1 MAVNARKGGGR
12 PKSSNRGSAKSH
24 QTVSLGSYLLAATTA
39 HQAGRLDEAKAAYQ
53 AVLAKHPNNADALQF
68 LGVLVHQEGDS
79 AAGLALLEKAVKLD
93 PTNAAARNNY
103 GGILRALKRYAEAEM
118 QFAEALRLAPYDCG
132 AMFNRAV
139 ALFDLGRLDEAA
151 EACESLLAIA
161 PDHRDAARKFGQ
173 IDIVRRRYESAEQWL
188 RGVLA
193 HEPDNT
199 DDLTRLAIAVHYQGR
214 LEEARRLMD
223 RAVSLPGGSPE
234 LRQNLHTMLSS
245 EGRDEA
251 ARERYRDSL
260 REYPTLWASE
270 APIAVNMIERGQAMA
285 GQQVIDDIL
294 AVYPDDHVVW
304 SDIGALFVNAG
315 RYDAAIPL
323 FEHAIELDP
332 TFHAAYGNLG
342 SAYLHQGHS
351 ELAAKYYRQGLKV
364 YPGYAMAQVS
374 LTRALRNLGD
384 VDQAHLFGRGALD
397 MPQLS
402 IAEKPGLVQLFRM
415 VCDFDSAERLG
426 DHWDLCDEL
435 DMHNLAAL
443 FLDLLVFTR
452 RPEELRR
459 LYGLVRK
466 WAAQVELLAGDAPLT
481 EPRPANTDGKIHL
494 GLLSSDLRSH
504 SVARF
509 LLPLI
514 EGYDRSRLAIHC
526 YAPLRAETDSVQLKI
541 KGAVDSFRYVDC
553 MTMRETAQAIRADGV
568 DVLLELNGFT
578 SGSRLAATAYKPAPV
593 QISWLGYPF
602 TCGLKAID
610 YVMMD
615 RFVLP
620 SDESLLVE
628 QPLVMPDTW
637 LCFGGFPDIPIDPVL
652 PMERNGVVTFGT
664 LNNPYKF
671 DRELIA
677 LWADVMNKVPNS
689 RFLLVRPEASSLVLC
704 RNLSN
709 EFAKHGI
716 GADRILML
724 DNRKYAR
731 NHLDYYNDIDV
742 SLDCFPVTGG
752 TTTCEAL
759 WMGVPV
765 VSLVGE
771 AFHQRVSYSILM
783 QAGLAE
789 LCVSA
794 PEDYVERAVALA
806 NDRQKLK
813 AWRTGLRGV
822 VMASP
827 LCDEP
832 RFLHQFQEMLEQV
845 VKLHGL
851 R

>member
-1 MAVNARKGGGR
+1 MAEKAGR
-12 PKSSNRGSAKSH
+12 VKVRQQPSR
-24 QTVSLGSYLLAATTA
+24 VSPQPAINPALTLHLGVAA
-39 HQAGRLDEAKAAYQ
+39 HQAGRNDEAKAAYKKVLQ
-53 AVLAKHPNNADALQF
+53 AQPNNVDALQL
-68 LGVLVHQEGDS
+68 LGVLVHQLGDS
-79 AAGLALLEKAVKLD
+79 EAGLALLEKAVKLD
-93 PTNAAARNNY
+93 PANAAARNNC
-103 GGILRALKRYAEAEM
+103 GGVLRALGRIAEAEV
-118 QFAEALRLAPYDCG
+118 QFAEALRSAPQDRG
-132 AMFNRAV
+132 ALFNHAV
-139 ALFDLGRLDEAA
+139 VLFDLGRVEEAA
-151 EACESLLAIA
+151 EACRLLLVED
-161 PDHRDAARKFGQ
+161 PGHLDATRKLGQ
-173 IDIVRRRYESAEQWL
+173 IELVRRHYESAEQKL
-188 RGVLA
+188 RAVLA
-193 HEPDNT
+193 VEPDNT

-214 LEEARRLMD
+214 LEESRTLMD
-223 RAVSLPGGSPE
+223 RAVHLPGGSPE
-234 LRQNLHTMLSS
+234 LRQNLHTLFSS

-251 ARERYRDSL
+251 ARERYREAL
-260 REYPTLWASE
+260 RECPTLWASE
-270 APIAVNMIERGQAMA
+270 ASIAVNMIERGQAVA
-285 GQQVIDDIL
+285 GQQVIDDIF
-294 AVYPDDHVVW
+294 AVHSDDPVVW

-315 RYDAAIPL
+315 RYDTAKPL
-323 FEHAIELDP
+323 FEQAIKLDP
-332 TFHAAYGNLG
+332 NFYAAYGNLG

-351 ELAAKYYRQGLKV
+351 EIAAKYYRQALQI
-364 YPGYAMAQVS
+364 YPGYVMAQVS
-374 LTRALRNLGD
+374 LTRALRNMGD

-402 IAEKPGLVQLFRM
+402 NEEKPGLVQLFRM

-426 DHWDLCDEL
+426 DHWELCDKL
-435 DMHNLAAL
+435 DITSLSAL

-452 RPEELRR
+452 SPEHLQR

-466 WAAQVELLAGDAPLT
+466 WAAKVELLASDAPLT

-514 EGYDRSRLAIHC
+514 EGYDRNRLAIHC
-526 YAPLRAETDSVQLKI
+526 YSPLRAETDAVQQKI
-541 KGAVDSFRYVDC
+541 KGAVDSFLYVDS
-553 MTMRETAQAIRADGV
+553 MTTREIAQAIRADGV

-578 SGSRLAATAYKPAPV
+578 QGSRLGAAAYKPAPV

-602 TCGLKAID
+602 TSGLKAID

-620 SDESLLVE
+620 TDESLLVE
-628 QPLVMPDTW
+628 QPLVMPDAW

-677 LWADVMNKVPNS
+677 LWAKVMNQVPNS
-689 RFLLVRPEASSLVLC
+689 RFLMVRPEASSLVLC
-704 RNLSN
+704 GNLAN
-709 EFAKHGI
+709 EFAQHGI
-716 GADRILML
+716 SADRFLLL

-742 SLDCFPVTGG
+742 SLDSFPVTGG

-783 QAGLAE
+783 QAGLEE
-789 LCVSA
+789 LCVST
-794 PEDYVERAVALA
+794 PEDYVTRAVALA
-806 NDRQKLK
+806 NDRKTLK
-813 AWRTGLRGV
+813 AWRVGLRDR

-832 RFLHQFQEMLEQV
+832 RFLHQFQDMLEQV

>member
-1 MAVNARKGGGR
+1 MASKARQAKVKQKPARTPVR
-12 PKSSNRGSAKSH
+12 PPSQQNLTIVMRQA
-24 QTVSLGSYLLAATTA
+24 VAA
-39 HQAGRLDEAKAAYQ
+39 HQAGQLDEARAGYEAILRRQ
-53 AVLAKHPNNADALQF
+53 PHHVDTLQL
-68 LGVLVHQEGDS
+68 LGVLIHQRGES
-79 AAGLALLEKAVKLD
+79 EAGLALLEKAVKLD
-93 PTNAAARNNY
+93 PANAAAHNNC
-103 GGILRALKRYAEAEM
+103 GGVLRALGRYAEAEV
-118 QFAEALRLAPYDCG
+118 QYAESRRLAPDDRG
-132 AMFNRAV
+132 SLFNHAV
-139 ALFDLGRLDEAA
+139 VLFDLGRADKSA
-151 EACESLLAIA
+151 EACEALLALD
-161 PDHRDAARKFGQ
+161 PNHHDAARKLGQ
-173 IDIVRRRYESAEQWL
+173 VEIVRRRYEFAERNL
-188 RGVLA
+188 RAALA
-193 HEPDNT
+193 ADPDNT

-214 LEEARRLMD
+214 LEEARRVME
-223 RAVSLPGGSPE
+223 RAISLPGGSPE
-234 LRQNLHTMLSS
+234 LRQNLHTLLNSD
-245 EGRDEA
+245 GRDAA
-251 ARERYRDSL
+251 ARERYRESL
-260 REYPTLWASE
+260 REYETLWASE
-270 APIAVNMIERGQAMA
+270 ASIAVNMIERGQEMA

-294 AVYPDDHVVW
+294 AVYPDDPVVW

-315 RYDAAIPL
+315 RYDTAKPL
-323 FEHAIELDP
+323 FERAIKLDP
-332 TFHAAYGNLG
+332 DFYAAYGNLA

-351 ELAAKYYRQGLKV
+351 ELAAKYFRLALKIH
-364 YPGYAMAQVS
+364 PGYTMAQVS
-374 LTRALRNLGD
+374 LTRALRNIGD

-402 IAEKPGLVQLFRM
+402 LVDKPGLAQLFRM

-426 DHWDLCDEL
+426 DHWELCDQ
-435 DMHNLAAL
+435 LAINSLSAL

-452 RPEELRR
+452 SRQELER

-466 WAAQVELLAGDAPLT
+466 WAAHVELLAGDAPLT
-481 EPRPANTDGKIHL
+481 DPRPTNTDGKIHL
-494 GLLSSDLRSH
+494 GILSSDLRSH

-514 EGYDRSRLAIHC
+514 EGYDRGRLAIHC
-526 YAPLRAETDSVQLKI
+526 YSPLRAETDAIQK
-541 KGAVDSFRYVDC
+541 KFQGAVDSFRYVDS
-553 MTMRETAQAIRADGV
+553 MTAREIAQAIRADGV

-578 SGSRLAATAYKPAPV
+578 AGSRLGVAAYKPAPV

-602 TCGLKAID
+602 TCGLKSID

-620 SDESLLVE
+620 PDESLLVE
-628 QPLVMPDTW
+628 QPLVMPDAW

-677 LWADVMNKVPNS
+677 LWARVMNQVPNS

-704 RNLSN
+704 RNLAN

-716 GADRILML
+716 AADRFLLL

-731 NHLDYYNDIDV
+731 NHLDYYNDIDI
-742 SLDCFPVTGG
+742 SLDSYPVTGG

-765 VSLVGE
+765 VNLVGE

-783 QAGLAE
+783 QCGLDE
-789 LCVSA
+789 LCVST
-794 PEDYVERAVALA
+794 PDDYVERAVALA
-806 NDRQKLK
+806 NDRQKLQ
-813 AWRTGLRGV
+813 AWRSNLRDV
-822 VMASP
+822 VKASP

-845 VKLHGL
+845 TKLHGL